1 MSEDRVASDSW
12 KGTTICAVK
21 KNGKIA
27 VAGDGQVTG
36 GQSVIMKSNA
46 VKVRRIF
53 HEEVVIGFAG
63 TVSDAFALS
72 DKFEEMLQK
81 HGGNL
86 TRSAVEL
93 AQLWRNDKMMRKL
106 EAMMIVADKND
117 FYIVSGSGDVIEPE
131 KGVAAIG
138 SGGNYALAAARALYD
153 ETELGAEEIARKG
166 LEIASDICVFTNKH
180 ITVEV
185 L

>member
-1 MSEDRVASDSW
+1 MRREEKR
-12 KGTTICAVK
+12 
-21 KNGKIA
+21 KIA

-93 AQLWRNDKMMRKL
+93 AQLWRNDK
-106 EAMMIVADKND
+106 
-117 FYIVSGSGDVIEPE
+117 
-131 KGVAAIG
+131 
-138 SGGNYALAAARALYD
+138 
-153 ETELGAEEIARKG
+153 
-166 LEIASDICVFTNKH
+166 
-180 ITVEV
+180 
-185 L
+185 